1 MEYYKFG
8 LLYIWITIHQLTMST
23 ELEKV
28 LYLEEAGLNKDNE
41 IQRILDVY
49 EKDYFAVLDIAVE
62 DVLNI
67 SPEELLKSVKKVY
80 RKKTLLIH
88 PDKTTNPS
96 APVAFARLKKA
107 ELILST
113 PLDNEDDTKTE
124 KKRLLDIYQACK
136 SAADIRK
143 EVSKILKSEIKQDE
157 IEVLYQQRQDAQR
170 FAEMKKQRQEAELK
184 KKLESTWED
193 ARDVRVQNW
202 REYTGKVQ
210 KKKKKTKNNV
220 LA

>member
-1 MEYYKFG
+1 
-8 LLYIWITIHQLTMST
+8 MST

-49 EKDYFAVLDIAVE
+49 EKDYFAVLDIAVD

-113 PLDNEDDTKTE
+113 PLDNEDDAKTE

-136 SAADIRK
+136 SATDIRN
-143 EVSKILKSEIKQDE
+143 EVAKILKSEIKQDE

-170 FAEMKKQRQEAELK
+170 FAEIKKQRQEAELK

-210 KKKKKTKNNV
+210 KKKKKTKKNV